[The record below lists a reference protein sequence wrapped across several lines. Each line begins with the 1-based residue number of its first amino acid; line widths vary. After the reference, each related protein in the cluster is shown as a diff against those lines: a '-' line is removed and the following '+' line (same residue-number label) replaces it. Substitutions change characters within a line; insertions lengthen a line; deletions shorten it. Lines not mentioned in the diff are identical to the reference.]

1 MVPGVIRRAKLAPL
15 SMSTFIP
22 EDRVAPHGT
31 RSPRLRNPFPSTAVF
46 TAAAIFTFRLE
57 LVAVENADIVAST
70 KKEPRMGHRL
80 ITALTSLN
88 AMALFACII
97 LIASATTRDTE
108 IAVPI
113 TRAIHNSLR
122 MFIVGSALP
131 TVAWAIS
138 AMEMDRSKARVK
150 RVESWVMYIL
160 LLISLVMF
168 VVGSWQ
174 LPASVLSG
182 LS

>member
-1 MVPGVIRRAKLAPL
+1 
-15 SMSTFIP
+15 
-22 EDRVAPHGT
+22 
-31 RSPRLRNPFPSTAVF
+31 
-46 TAAAIFTFRLE
+46 
-57 LVAVENADIVAST
+57 
-70 KKEPRMGHRL
+70 MGHRL
-80 ITALTSLN
+80 ITALTFLN

-97 LIASATTRDTE
+97 LIAIATTRDTE

-113 TRAIHNSLR
+113 TRVVQTSLR
-122 MFIVGSALP
+122 MFVVGSSLP

-150 RVESWVMYIL
+150 LIESWVMYVL

-168 VVGSWQ
+168 VVGSWR
-174 LPASVLSG
+174 LPDSVLSG